1 MLKRLVQSSLLFS
14 LQAVAAECPPQL
26 RTFQLFERQ
35 STAPSC
41 IDQWQQAFFRELGCP
56 IQFVEGN
63 PGLAVR
69 EQKLLTGEID
79 VITGL
84 AKTPSRTFRFSLPIG
99 RNNVYFYRRLQDSR
113 WDQIKTWCDPVMQQA
128 RILLPAQGYFGEAM
142 QQLRQYPNC
151 SRGLIPLNHSAARPF
166 DMLDKG
172 RADLLISSERHLV
185 ALPAE
190 QQKNYQKLALAVV
203 EGDVHFAFSAK
214 VPDAFIA
221 RVNQLIAA
229 RQQQPI
235 AVSPQGKV
243 CLLPSTPNTAAQL
256 RK

>member
-1 MLKRLVQSSLLFS
+1 MVKKLVQSSILFS
-14 LQAVAAECPPQL
+14 LQAAATECPPQL

-56 IQFVEGN
+56 LQFIEGN
-63 PGLAVR
+63 PNLAVR
-69 EQKLLTGEID
+69 EEKLKAGEIE

-84 AKTPSRTFRFSLPIG
+84 AKTTSRSFRFSLPIG

-128 RILLPAQGYFGEAM
+128 RILIPAQGYFGEPM

-151 SRGLIPLNHSAARPF
+151 SRGLVPVNHSTARPF

-172 RADLLISSERHLV
+172 RADLLISAERHLA

-190 QQKNYQKLALAVV
+190 QQKNYQQLALTVV
-203 EGDVHFAFSAK
+203 EGDVYIAFSAQ
-214 VPDAFIA
+214 VPAAFIT
-221 RVNQLIAA
+221 RVDQFITA
-229 RQQQPI
+229 RQQQP
-235 AVSPQGKV
+235 VTESPPDKA
-243 CLLPSTPNTAAQL
+243 CLLPLLPQTKAVH
-256 RK
+256 

>member
-1 MLKRLVQSSLLFS
+1 MLKRLVQSTLLLG
-14 LQAVAAECPPQL
+14 LQAVAAECPQQL

-56 IQFVEGN
+56 IQFVDGN
-63 PGLAVR
+63 PGLTVR
-69 EQKLLTGEID
+69 EQKLLAGEIE

-99 RNNVYFYRRLQDSR
+99 RNNVYVYRRLQDSR
-113 WDQIKTWCDPVMQQA
+113 WDQIKTWCDPMMQQA
-128 RILLPAQGYFGEAM
+128 RILVPAQGYFGEAM

-151 SRGLIPLNHSAARPF
+151 SRGLVPVNHSTARPF

-172 RADLLISSERHLV
+172 RADLLISAERHLA

-190 QQKNYQKLALAVV
+190 QQKNYQKLALTVV
-203 EGDVHFAFSAK
+203 EGDVYIAFSAQ
-214 VPDAFIA
+214 VPAAFIA
-221 RVNQLIAA
+221 RVNQFIAA
-229 RQQQPI
+229 RQQRPV

-243 CLLPSTPNTAAQL
+243 CLLPLKPNAAPS
-256 RK
+256 